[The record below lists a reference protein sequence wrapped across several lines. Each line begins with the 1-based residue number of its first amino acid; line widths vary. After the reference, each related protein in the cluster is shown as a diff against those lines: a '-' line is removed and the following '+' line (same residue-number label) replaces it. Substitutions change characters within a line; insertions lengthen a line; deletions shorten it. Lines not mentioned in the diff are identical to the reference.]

1 VGEIRDQGGGMK
13 RAWIIALVLLPA
25 LLTGCAA
32 EPFTRSPL
40 PALKNPDPR
49 AIRAQLARSL
59 PDRFTSDDTVIIQ
72 IPFRNDLAVLGVL
85 RVDRSAGT
93 FELVGLNQLG
103 VKLFHVA
110 GDSHGDTIRFAVPPL
125 MKHKDLLMAIAED
138 IRRMF
143 LNLVPDSASEPDI
156 DSTTIEYTQET
167 PEGKMEYEVGDSPPV
182 LLEKRLAGFFG
193 DQWRVRYYRYR
204 SSSGS
209 LYPRGIVM
217 DNGHYH
223 YRIIVKNRDWGVE

>member
-1 VGEIRDQGGGMK
+1 MK
-13 RAWIIALVLLPA
+13 YGWTAALILLPA
-25 LLTGCAA
+25 FLMGCSA

-40 PALKNPDPR
+40 PKLRNPDPH
-49 AIRAQLARSL
+49 AIRAELAHTL

-72 IPFRNDLAVLGVL
+72 IPFHNDLAVLGVL
-85 RVDRSAGT
+85 RVDRPAGT

-103 VKLFHVA
+103 VTLFHVA
-110 GDSHGDTIRFAVPPL
+110 GDSHGNVIRFAVLPL
-125 MKHKDLLMAIAED
+125 MAHKDFLLAIAED

-143 LNLVPDSASEPDI
+143 LNLVPQSTAETDI
-156 DSTTIEYTQET
+156 DSTTIEYAQET
-167 PEGKMEYEVGDSPPV
+167 PQGKIEYEVGDNPPV
-182 LLEKRLAGFFG
+182 LLEKRLVGFFG
-193 DQWRVRYYRYR
+193 DKWRVRYYRYR

-223 YRIIVKNRDWGVE
+223 YRIIVKNLD

>member
-1 VGEIRDQGGGMK
+1 MGEICKKGDGMK
-13 RAWIIALVLLPA
+13 YSWAIPLILLPA
-25 LLTGCAA
+25 ILMGCAA
-32 EPFTRSPL
+32 EPFTRPPL
-40 PALKNPDPR
+40 PRLKNPNPG
-49 AIRAQLARSL
+49 AIRVQLAHSL

-72 IPFRNDLAVLGVL
+72 IPFHNDLAVLGVL
-85 RVDRSAGT
+85 RVDRPAGT

-110 GDSHGDTIRFAVPPL
+110 GDSHGDMIRYAVPPL
-125 MKHKDLLMAIAED
+125 MEHKDLLMAIAED

-143 LNLVPDSASEPDI
+143 LDLVPTSAAETDT
-156 DSTTIEYTQET
+156 DSTTIEYSEET
-167 PEGKMEYEVGDSPPV
+167 PQGKMVYEVGDSPPI
-182 LLEKRLAGFFG
+182 LLEKRLTGFFG
-193 DQWRVRYYRYR
+193 TKWRVRYYRYHSF
-204 SSSGS
+204 SST